1 MAGVGHVEPRMNVG
15 SGWSPQEVAA
25 ARSGPFWYA
34 LASNPPCVAWCSR
47 THGPDDFR
55 VTGLQIC
62 AAGFGRGVQVQAVQV
77 ADESEPFRVDVY
89 PAEVVLPAVAQ
100 VEMTAADARAFADAV
115 RLAADFCETHQ

>member
-1 MAGVGHVEPRMNVG
+1 MNAG

-25 ARSGPFWYA
+25 ARRGPFWYA

-62 AAGFGRGVQVQAVQV
+62 TTGFGRGVQVQAVQV
-77 ADESEPFRVDVY
+77 ADEGEPFRVDRC
-89 PAEVVLPAVAQ
+89 PAEVVLSAAAQ
-100 VEMTAADARAFADAV
+100 VELTAQDAAALADAL
-115 RLAADFCETHQ
+115 RLAAGFAEAHR